1 VPDADTDTEHGD
13 GEQPDAGPAGRPIW
27 SGTLSFG
34 LVSVPV
40 NLFPAQRSSAP
51 SLRWLD
57 GDGTPLARRYYCPAH
72 DAEADSE
79 HLVRGFELEN
89 GDHVVL
95 EDDELAALAP
105 KKSRDIDLRLFVKPE
120 AIDPL
125 YFERAYVMAPA
136 GESVKAYRLLAEVM
150 ERKRHAGIA
159 TFVMREKEYLVAIF
173 AQGGLLR
180 VETLRFA
187 DELRSP
193 EAVGLPEKHAAEPER
208 VRAFAR
214 AIDELAES
222 KLAPEELAD
231 ASAERVRE
239 LALRKQ
245 AHGQDVIEG
254 AEPQALAANAE
265 VIDMMEMLKQS
276 LKQKAP
282 ASKTAAA
289 PRRGKRKAGN
299 GKNKSRAARR

>member
-1 VPDADTDTEHGD
+1 VPDADGENERDD
-13 GEQPDAGPAGRPIW
+13 GERSDAGPAGRPIW

-40 NLFPAQRSSAP
+40 NLFAAQRSSTP

-72 DAEADSE
+72 DTEVDSE

-89 GDHVVL
+89 GDHVVV
-95 EDDELAALAP
+95 EDEELAALAP

-150 ERKRHAGIA
+150 ERKGHAGIA

-193 EAVGLPEKHAAEPER
+193 KAVGLPEKYEPEAER
-208 VRAFAR
+208 VREFAR
-214 AIDELAES
+214 AIEKLAES
-222 KLAPEELAD
+222 KLAPEELED

-245 AHGQDVIEG
+245 ARGKDVIEG
-254 AEPQALAANAE
+254 VEPQALAANAE

-276 LKQKAP
+276 LKQKTP
-282 ASKTAAA
+282 S
-289 PRRGKRKAGN
+289 
-299 GKNKSRAARR
+299 SRAADEPRHTNRKAKKTRAKAHAARR

>member
-1 VPDADTDTEHGD
+1 VPDQGD
-13 GEQPDAGPAGRPIW
+13 NEEQGDSEQQGASGGRPIW

-40 NLFPAQRSSAP
+40 NLYPAQRSTTAT
-51 SLRWLD
+51 LRQLD
-57 GDGTPLARRYYCPAH
+57 GDGTPLARRYYCAAH
-72 DAEADSE
+72 DEEVDSE
-79 HLVRGFELEN
+79 HLVRGFELPN
-89 GDHVVL
+89 GDHVVVG
-95 EDDELAALAP
+95 DDELLALAP

-120 AIDPL
+120 SIDPL

-150 ERKRHAGIA
+150 ERKGHAGIA

-193 EAVGLPEKHAAEPER
+193 HDVGLPEKPAADADR

-214 AIDELAES
+214 AIEKLAKPELA
-222 KLAPEELAD
+222 PQELAD
-231 ASAERVRE
+231 ATAERVRE
-239 LALRKQ
+239 LAERKRK
-245 AHGQDVIEG
+245 HGQDVVEG
-254 AEPQALAANAE
+254 AEPQAQALAANAE

-276 LKQKAP
+276 LQREAP
-282 ASKTAAA
+282 K
-289 PRRGKRKAGN
+289 KRKP
-299 GKNKSRAARR
+299 KTKMKAARR

>member
-1 VPDADTDTEHGD
+1 MPDSDDKEERED
-13 GEQPDAGPAGRPIW
+13 EEQPGAAGGRPIW

-40 NLFPAQRSSAP
+40 NLFPAQRSSAAP
-51 SLRWLD
+51 LRQLD

-72 DAEADSE
+72 DEEVDSE
-79 HLVRGFELEN
+79 HLVRGFELPS
-89 GDHVVL
+89 GDHVVVG
-95 EDDELAALAP
+95 DDELAALAP

-120 AIDPL
+120 SIDPL

-136 GESVKAYRLLAEVM
+136 GESLKAYRLLAEVM
-150 ERKRHAGIA
+150 ERKGHAGIA

-193 EAVGLPEKHAAEPER
+193 RDVGLPEKAHADADQ

-214 AIDELAES
+214 AIDKLAKPELAP
-222 KLAPEELAD
+222 KDLAD
-231 ASAERVRE
+231 ATAERVRE
-239 LALRKQ
+239 LAERK
-245 AHGQDVIEG
+245 HKRGQDVVEGAAG

-276 LKQKAP
+276 LKRQAP
-282 ASKTAAA
+282 AAESQH
-289 PRRGKRKAGN
+289 RKRKP
-299 GKNKSRAARR
+299 KTKTKSARR

>member
-1 VPDADTDTEHGD
+1 VPDDRED
-13 GEQPDAGPAGRPIW
+13 EQDESQQSEAGAAGRPIW

-40 NLFPAQRSSAP
+40 NLFAAQRSSAP
-51 SLRWLD
+51 SLRWID
-57 GDGTPLARRYYCPAH
+57 ADGTPLARRYYCPA
-72 DAEADSE
+72 DDTEVDGE
-79 HLVRGFELEN
+79 HLVRGFELDN
-89 GDHVVL
+89 GDHVVV
-95 EDDELAALAP
+95 EHEELAALAP
-105 KKSRDIDLRLFVKPE
+105 KKSRDIDLRLFVEPE

-173 AQGGLLR
+173 AEGGLLR

-193 EAVGLPEKHAAEPER
+193 KAVGLPEKHARADADR

-214 AIDELAES
+214 AIDELSES

-231 ASAERVRE
+231 DSAERVRE

-245 AHGQDVIEG
+245 ARGQDVIEG
-254 AEPQALAANAE
+254 APAQALAANAE

-276 LKQKAP
+276 LRQQAP
-282 ASKTAAA
+282 GSRAGAE
-289 PRRGKRKAGN
+289 PRNGKRKTKKTKAH
-299 GKNKSRAARR
+299 AARR

>member
-1 VPDADTDTEHGD
+1 MPDADQDDEQGN
-13 GEQPDAGPAGRPIW
+13 GEQPEGAPAGRPIW

-40 NLFPAQRSSAP
+40 NLFAAQRGSAP
-51 SLRWLD
+51 ALRWLD
-57 GDGTPLARRYYCPAH
+57 ADGTPLARRYYCPAH
-72 DAEADSE
+72 DEEVDSE
-79 HLVRGFELEN
+79 HLVRGFELPN

-95 EDDELAALAP
+95 DDDELTALAP

-120 AIDPL
+120 SIDPL

-150 ERKRHAGIA
+150 EHKGHAGIA

-193 EAVGLPEKHAAEPER
+193 HDVGLPEKPSADPEQ
-208 VRAFAR
+208 VRAFTR
-214 AIDELAES
+214 AID
-222 KLAPEELAD
+222 KLAKPKLALQELAD

-239 LALRKQ
+239 LAERKRKR
-245 AHGQDVIEG
+245 GEDVVEG
-254 AEPQALAANAE
+254 VAPQALAANAE

-276 LKQKAP
+276 LKGATSARPAHAP
-282 ASKTAAA
+282 
-289 PRRGKRKAGN
+289 PRGKRKA
-299 GKNKSRAARR
+299 KTKAKSARH

>member
-1 VPDADTDTEHGD
+1 M
-13 GEQPDAGPAGRPIW
+13 R
-27 SGTLSFG
+27 
-34 LVSVPV
+34 
-40 NLFPAQRSSAP
+40 P
-51 SLRWLD
+51 SLRRLD
-57 GDGTPLARRYYCPAH
+57 GDGTPLARRYYCPEH
-72 DAEADSE
+72 DAEVDAE
-79 HLVRGFELEN
+79 HLVRGYELPS
-89 GDHVVL
+89 GDHVVVSDEELQAL
-95 EDDELAALAP
+95 EP

-150 ERKRHAGIA
+150 ERKGHAGIA

-193 EAVGLPEKHAAEPER
+193 QDVGLPEKPAADADR

-214 AIDELAES
+214 AIGKLAKP
-222 KLAPEELAD
+222 KLAPQELAD
-231 ASAERVRE
+231 ATAERVRE
-239 LALRKQ
+239 LALRK
-245 AHGQDVIEG
+245 HERGQDVVEG
-254 AEPQALAANAE
+254 VAPEAPGGHAE

-276 LKQKAP
+276 LQRGA
-282 ASKTAAA
+282 AGATRDRAAA
-289 PRRGKRKAGN
+289 RTA
-299 GKNKSRAARR
+299 

>member
-1 VPDADTDTEHGD
+1 VPDPEDNEEQGD
-13 GEQPDAGPAGRPIW
+13 SEQQGERGGRPIW

-40 NLFPAQRSSAP
+40 NLYSAQRSSTP
-51 SLRWLD
+51 TLRQLD
-57 GDGTPLARRYYCPAH
+57 GDGTPLARRYYCAAH
-72 DAEADSE
+72 DEEVDSE
-79 HLVRGFELEN
+79 HLVRGFELPN
-89 GDHVVL
+89 GDHVVID
-95 EDDELAALAP
+95 DDELQALAP

-150 ERKRHAGIA
+150 ERKGHAGIA

-193 EAVGLPEKHAAEPER
+193 HDVGLPEKPVADADR

-214 AIDELAES
+214 AIEKLAKPELA
-222 KLAPEELAD
+222 PQELTD
-231 ASAERVRE
+231 ATAERVRK
-239 LALRKQ
+239 LAERKRK
-245 AHGQDVIEG
+245 HGQDVVEG

-276 LKQKAP
+276 LQREAP
-282 ASKTAAA
+282 KKHKTKTKSK
-289 PRRGKRKAGN
+289 
-299 GKNKSRAARR
+299 AARR